1 MGETNLDTVKADR
14 FKAGSTELEAS
25 ELAPLDGVTA
35 GVVTASKALIAGA
48 SKEVA
53 GRNIKV
59 QTKADNYTVVA
70 ADSDTII
77 LVTGVDKVITL
88 PATVAGLKIT
98 VILAAAGLSAATG
111 LSISPAA
118 ADKIMGN
125 GFTSA
130 DNKDAILAGSG
141 DREGDL
147 LELVGDGVDG
157 WYITR
162 VIGTWTREG

>member
-1 MGETNLDTVKADR
+1 MGETNLDTVKADK
-14 FKAGSTELEAS
+14 FKAGSAELDGGEMA
-25 ELAPLDGVTA
+25 ALDGVTA

-48 SKEVA
+48 NKEVA

-59 QTKADNYTVVA
+59 QIKSADYPVVA

-77 LVTGVDKVITL
+77 IVTGVDKVMTL
-88 PATVAGLKIT
+88 PATVAGLKFT
-98 VILAAAGLSAATG
+98 FILAAAGLSTGTG
-111 LSISPAA
+111 LSISPNAA
-118 ADKIMGN
+118 NKIMGN

-130 DNKDAILAGSG
+130 DDKDAILAGSG

-147 LELVGDGVDG
+147 IELVGDGVDG